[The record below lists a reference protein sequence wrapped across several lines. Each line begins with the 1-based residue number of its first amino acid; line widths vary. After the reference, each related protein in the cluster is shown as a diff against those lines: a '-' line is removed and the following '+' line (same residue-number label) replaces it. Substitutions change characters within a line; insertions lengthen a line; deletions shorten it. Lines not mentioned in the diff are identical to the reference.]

1 MIYDLEKMSGNS
13 TIINSKQIFRRKTND
28 SFPSII
34 FDPQK
39 ITKTTPLENH
49 PSLPSKKIPLE
60 NS

>member
-13 TIINSKQIFRRKTND
+13 TVINSKQIFRRKTND

-49 PSLPSKKIPLE
+49 PP
-60 NS
+60 